1 MNKIMIHA
9 LGVSMGGAWRHLTNF
24 LPELGKQDTLNLYTI
39 LIRESFQNPP
49 LPSNFKVET
58 ISDKLIGNSLYRLYN
73 DNFRVKRK
81 LKLEKFD
88 AIVSLTNFGPI
99 RTSCKHILF
108 QRNPIYFC
116 DYYLDQIDSKEK
128 LAISLRKKLTIET
141 MKRADLIVTPSNAMG
156 EMIKK
161 SCIDVTSKKFKTLY
175 HGFSYENMI
184 EEPLSNNFK
193 EQLKTDK
200 TKFFYPTHAAKHKGF
215 EILLKAITL
224 LKERSSNF
232 KVFTPITD
240 EDWPSGVKELR
251 NYIHDNKIEDF
262 IVFMGRI
269 PQNQIGWVYKLC
281 DCMVYPSLCESF
293 GFSMIESIFS
303 DLPIIASG
311 TNINEEICG
320 PTANYYS
327 PLDSE
332 DLANSMES
340 FIRNGIDKKIFS
352 NLAKKHREKHDWS
365 WQHYTT
371 EFIEILN
378 HTI

>member
-1 MNKIMIHA
+1 
-9 LGVSMGGAWRHLTNF
+9 
-24 LPELGKQDTLNLYTI
+24 
-39 LIRESFQNPP
+39 
-49 LPSNFKVET
+49 
-58 ISDKLIGNSLYRLYN
+58 
-73 DNFRVKRK
+73 
-81 LKLEKFD
+81 
-88 AIVSLTNFGPI
+88 
-99 RTSCKHILF
+99 
-108 QRNPIYFC
+108 
-116 DYYLDQIDSKEK
+116 
-128 LAISLRKKLTIET
+128 
-141 MKRADLIVTPSNAMG
+141 
-156 EMIKK
+156 
-161 SCIDVTSKKFKTLY
+161 
-175 HGFSYENMI
+175 
-184 EEPLSNNFK
+184 
-193 EQLKTDK
+193 
-200 TKFFYPTHAAKHKGF
+200 
-215 EILLKAITL
+215 
-224 LKERSSNF
+224 
-232 KVFTPITD
+232 
-240 EDWPSGVKELR
+240 
-251 NYIHDNKIEDF
+251 
-262 IVFMGRI
+262 MGRI

>member
-303 DLPIIASG
+303 VLPIIASV
-311 TNINEEICG
+311 TNIN
-320 PTANYYS
+320 
-327 PLDSE
+327 
-332 DLANSMES
+332 
-340 FIRNGIDKKIFS
+340 
-352 NLAKKHREKHDWS
+352 
-365 WQHYTT
+365 
-371 EFIEILN
+371 
-378 HTI
+378 